1 MTITFN
7 HKIENAMAYS
17 TLSMANIIKQ
27 VRFVIE
33 ATDGNTVLQSFFP
46 VELDEPSEQNF
57 VEYEKLTAEQIM
69 QWVKSKIDPM
79 QIAALEEGLAG
90 RLQQKAQIQ
99 EIQMVAVALP
109 N

>member
-1 MTITFN
+1 MTIAYKY
-7 HKIENAMAYS
+7 KIENAMAYS
-17 TLSMANIIKQ
+17 KSTMTNIIKQ

-33 ATDGNTVLQSFFP
+33 ATDGNIVMQSFFP

-90 RLQQKAQIQ
+90 RLQQKAQSQ

>member
-1 MTITFN
+1 MTITYK

-17 TLSMANIIKQ
+17 KSTMTNIIKQ

-33 ATDGNTVLQSFFP
+33 ATDGNIVMQSFFP
-46 VELDEPSEQNF
+46 VELDEPNEQNF

-90 RLQQKAQIQ
+90 RLQQKAQNQ